1 MPENG
6 KRMEDDMS
14 KQVTEY
20 LEKAQMMIEWAEGE
34 ADDHDDHRLDDI
46 VIIRQKLE
54 ELLEDEQ

>member
-1 MPENG
+1 MN
-6 KRMEDDMS
+6 

-34 ADDHDDHRLDDI
+34 ADDHDDHRLDNI

-54 ELLEDEQ
+54 ELLAAEQ